1 MTKTLN
7 SRIPEGPV
15 AEKWTNYKA
24 HQRLVNP
31 KNKLKLDVIV
41 VGTGLAG
48 ASAAASLGE
57 MGFNVLNFCI
67 QDSPRRAHSI
77 AAQGGINA
85 AKNYQNDGDSVYRLF
100 YDTIKG
106 GDYRASEANVYRMAE
121 VANLI
126 IDQCVGQGVPFARE
140 YGGLLANE
148 ILKQYDLSV
157 ADRITI
163 VSAISNHDESTGGA
177 VDPISAALIIGD
189 KTDVRRS
196 RVREKPKAS
205 FDIHDRV
212 NYAVTDQTLKIN
224 TEAKIKS
231 LSKGNKEKVQLVLV
245 MCRKAQL
252 YLLDEPIAGVDPAAR
267 DFILDTI
274 LNNYNEEG
282 TVIISTHLIADIE
295 KIMDEVI
302 FIKEG
307 NIVTY
312 KSADDLREESG
323 KSIDALFREIFHTDV
338 YRGGDDVC

>member
-1 MTKTLN
+1 MIKID
-7 SRIPEGPV
+7 SKIPEGPV

-24 HQRLVNP
+24 HQKLVNP
-31 KNKLKLDVIV
+31 ANKRRLDIIV

-57 MGFNVLNFCI
+57 MGFRVFNFCI

-100 YDTIKG
+100 YDTVKG
-106 GDYRASEANVYRMAE
+106 GDYRAREANVYRLAE
-121 VANLI
+121 VSNAI
-126 IDQCVGQGVPFARE
+126 IDQCVAQGVPFARE

-224 TEAKIKS
+224 TDKKVIS
-231 LSKGNKEKVQLVLV
+231 LNLQIDTDICSMYEYFEIFLNRML
-245 MCRKAQL
+245 MCRGAAD
-252 YLLDEPIAGVDPAAR
+252 LLGATFKLTANGAKV
-267 DFILDTI
+267 L
-274 LNNYNEEG
+274 
-282 TVIISTHLIADIE
+282 
-295 KIMDEVI
+295 
-302 FIKEG
+302 
-307 NIVTY
+307 
-312 KSADDLREESG
+312 
-323 KSIDALFREIFHTDV
+323 
-338 YRGGDDVC
+338 